1 MDRSLL
7 RREVLPFLAT
17 FALLIL
23 VTLVSDLVLHQLRLV
38 WVGRYLGIP
47 GTIMI
52 LASFLYSMRKRKL
65 IGFGDPRRLLALHE
79 TLTWLGSLMVLIHAG
94 VHFTSILPWLALA
107 AMLVNVGSGLTG
119 KFLLDRSRRH
129 MESRKDGL
137 RDRGLSVEDLDKEL
151 FWDAV
156 TLDVMKKWRLIHFPI
171 TLAFS
176 VLALGHILSV
186 FLFWQWK

>member
-1 MDRSLL
+1 MDRSLF
-7 RREVLPFLAT
+7 RREVIPFLAM
-17 FALLIL
+17 FALLIMA
-23 VTLVSDLVLHQLRLV
+23 TIVSDFALHQFRLV

-47 GTIMI
+47 GTILI

-65 IGFGDPRRLLALHE
+65 INFGNPRVLLGLHE
-79 TLTWLGSLMVLIHAG
+79 LLTWLGSLMILVHAG
-94 VHFTSILPWLALA
+94 IHFTTILPWLALA

-129 MESRKDGL
+129 MASKKEEL
-137 RDRGLSVEDLDKEL
+137 RDRGLSDNESEKEM

-156 TLDVMKKWRLIHFPI
+156 TLDVMKKWRTVHFPI

-176 VLALGHILSV
+176 VLALGHLVSV

>member
-1 MDRSLL
+1 MDRSLF
-7 RREVLPFLAT
+7 RREVLPFLAM

-23 VTLVSDLVLHQLRLV
+23 ATVVSDFALHQFRLV

-47 GTIMI
+47 GTVLI
-52 LASFLYSMRKRKL
+52 LVSFLYSMRKRKL
-65 IGFGDPRRLLALHE
+65 IGFGNPRLLLNLHE
-79 TLTWLGSLMVLIHAG
+79 LFTWLGSLMILTHAG
-94 VHFTSILPWLALA
+94 IHFTTILPWLALG

-129 MESRKDGL
+129 MTSRTGAL
-137 RDRGLSVEDLDKEL
+137 RDRGLSDEELDKTL

-156 TLDVMKKWRLIHFPI
+156 TLDIMKKWRTVHFPI
-171 TLAFS
+171 TLAFG
-176 VLALGHILSV
+176 VLAIGHIVSV

>member
-1 MDRSLL
+1 MDRSLF
-7 RREVLPFLAT
+7 RREVLPFLGM

-23 VTLVSDLVLHQLRLV
+23 ATIVSDFALHQLRLV

-47 GTIMI
+47 GTILI
-52 LASFLYSMRKRKL
+52 LVSFLYSMRKRKL
-65 IGFGDPRRLLALHE
+65 IGFGNPRLLLNLHE
-79 TLTWLGSLMVLIHAG
+79 LFTWLGSLMILIHAG
-94 VHFTSILPWLALA
+94 IHFTTILPWLALG

-129 MESRKDGL
+129 MTSRTEAL
-137 RDRGLSVEDLDKEL
+137 RDRGFADEELDKAL

-156 TLDVMKKWRLIHFPI
+156 TLDVMKKWRTVHFPI

-176 VLALGHILSV
+176 VLAIGHIVSV